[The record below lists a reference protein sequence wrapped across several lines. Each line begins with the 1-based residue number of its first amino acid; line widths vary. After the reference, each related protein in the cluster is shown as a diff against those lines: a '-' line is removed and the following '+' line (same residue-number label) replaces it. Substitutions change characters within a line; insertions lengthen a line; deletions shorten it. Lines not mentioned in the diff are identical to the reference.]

1 MKRSFVLSRART
13 ANYPGV
19 LHEIVQM
26 IGEEGTAALVA
37 QYGGTRIYISS
48 TLKPEHPLCSLL
60 GHEAAQKI
68 SDEFGGLS
76 VEIPRG
82 VGLQRERRNLLIVA
96 DSAAGISQRLLALK
110 YHLSER
116 CIRTICN
123 T

>member
-1 MKRSFVLSRART
+1 MKRSFVLSRSRAN
-13 ANYPGV
+13 NYPGV

-37 QYGGTRIYISS
+37 QYGGTRIYIPS

-60 GHEAAQKI
+60 GHKAAQKI

-76 VEIPRG
+76 VEIPHC

-96 DSAAGISQRLLALK
+96 DRDAGMSQRQLTLK
-110 YHLSER
+110 YRLSGR
-116 CIRTICN
+116 HIRNICN